1 MSATVVPGTER
12 SPDKVLRN
20 SFFLMVSTLLMAGLG
35 FVFWVLV
42 ARLYSPAEVGLGTS
56 LIAASTLIGYVS
68 QLGLNNTLVRFRA
81 LGAAH
86 SGQVTQYC
94 LLVGLVACVVASLY
108 LFGLQ
113 WYGRKLLFIDTHPAQ
128 ALAFV
133 LFCSCNALAL
143 LTDAIFIA
151 ERKTEY
157 TVVTDG
163 LVQSLTKVALPAAL
177 VGLGAFGILA
187 ATGVGYAAGIVA
199 AFFLMYWKLGLRP
212 RLRVRGTGLVEQIG
226 FSLATYA
233 SSLLN
238 LVPLLV
244 LALIVLQQR
253 GEAQAAFFFVAF
265 QIATVL
271 NSVSYSIGEALFA
284 EASNDLSRFGHL
296 LRRSALLMGVSQI
309 PAAAA
314 VALGAGTVLRL
325 FGAQYAAQGRTL
337 LIVLAC
343 GSVAV
348 GLYTWASYALKV
360 ARRLKHL
367 VIGNVVYAV
376 VIIGLAA
383 VWAPRGL
390 AWLGWAW
397 TLGNLAAGV
406 YCAIALAVTWTAA
419 PIAGRPL
426 PAVTGSG
433 TGSGTGSSRDGA
445 HEGRALSVDLGAA
458 GGSKRSVGR
467 TVLMV
472 SPYFPPHPG
481 GVETYVFHLAR
492 HLRARHGYRVVVAT
506 TADRSASPGCYDG
519 PDGEPVYRLRTLGRI
534 SNTPIGIGWCRALRT
549 LIADQRVDLVNA
561 HAPAPLFADAAARA
575 AGDVPFVLTYHTG
588 RMRRGRQPVDSLL
601 AGYERV
607 VLART
612 AHRAR
617 ELICCSDYVAADQPR
632 LFAGRST
639 TITPGVDLA
648 CFTPAALPQ
657 ATRVLFV
664 GSLEPSAAYKGLADL
679 LRSVARLAGTKSGV
693 ELDVV
698 GSGAAMPEYEALA
711 ERLGIGERVRFH
723 GRLDSHDLAQAYRR
737 ARVLALPTSFD
748 AFPCVLVEA
757 MACARPVVT
766 TPIGGIPSLV
776 SHRGNGLLVP
786 PGDVEA
792 LTSALDELLGDDA
805 LACALGEAGRERVAA
820 EFSWES
826 QADRTAAVF
835 ERVLES

>member
-1 MSATVVPGTER
+1 LSATVIPGAER
-12 SPDKVLRN
+12 SQDKVLRN

-35 FVFWVLV
+35 FVFWVVV
-42 ARLYSPAEVGLGTS
+42 ARLYSPAEVGLATS
-56 LIAASTLIGYVS
+56 LIAASTLIAYVS

-81 LGAAH
+81 PGAAH
-86 SGQVTQYC
+86 SAEVTQYC
-94 LLVGLVACVVASLY
+94 VVVGLVACVVASLY
-108 LFGLQ
+108 LVGLQ
-113 WYGRKLLFIDTHPAQ
+113 WYGRKLLFIETHPVQ

-133 LFCSCNALAL
+133 LFCSCTALAL

-157 TVVTDG
+157 TVATDG
-163 LVQSLTKVALPAAL
+163 LVQSLTKLALPAVL
-177 VGLGAFGILA
+177 VGSGAFGIFA
-187 ATGVGYAAGIVA
+187 ATGVGYAAGVLA
-199 AFFLMYWKLGLRP
+199 SFFLMYWKLGLRP
-212 RLRVRGTGLVEQIG
+212 RLLVRGTSLVEQVR

-233 SSLLN
+233 ASLLN
-238 LVPLLV
+238 LAPLLV
-244 LALIVLQQR
+244 IPLIVLQRR
-253 GEAQAAFFFVAF
+253 GEAQAGFYFLAF
-265 QIATVL
+265 QIATLL
-271 NSVSYSIGEALFA
+271 NSVAYAIGEALFA

-296 LRRSALLMGVSQI
+296 LRRSALLMGAAQI
-309 PAAAA
+309 PAAAV

-325 FGAQYAAQGRTL
+325 FGQQYAAQGRTL

-367 VIGNVVYAV
+367 MIGNVVYAV

-390 AWLGWAW
+390 VWLGWAW
-397 TLGNLAAGV
+397 TLGNLAAGL
-406 YCAIALAVTWTAA
+406 YCAIALAVTWPAA
-419 PIAGRPL
+419 PIAGGPL
-426 PAVTGSG
+426 PPAMTGTGRDGSG
-433 TGSGTGSSRDGA
+433 RDQAPALGVNLSAAGSGR
-445 HEGRALSVDLGAA
+445 RPP
-458 GGSKRSVGR
+458 GR
-467 TVLMV
+467 TILLV
-472 SPYFPPHPG
+472 SPYFPPHVG

-492 HLRARHGYRVVVAT
+492 HLEARHGYRVLVAT
-506 TADRSASPGCYDG
+506 TADGSTSPGRDDG
-519 PDGEPVYRLRTLGRI
+519 PDGTPVYRLRVLGQI
-534 SNTPIGIGWCRALRT
+534 SNTPIGVGWCHVLRAL
-549 LIADQRVDLVNA
+549 IASEHVDLVNA

-575 AGDVPFVLTYHTG
+575 ARDVPFVLTYHTG

-607 VLART
+607 VLAKT

-617 ELICCSDYVAADQPR
+617 ELICCSDYVAADQPS
-632 LFAGRST
+632 LFGGRST
-639 TITPGVDLA
+639 TIAPGVDLT
-648 CFTPAALPQ
+648 CFTPSALPQ
-657 ATRVLFV
+657 APRVLFV
-664 GSLEPSAAYKGLADL
+664 GSLEPATAYKGLADL
-679 LRSVARLAGTKSGV
+679 LRSVARLAGTRPGV

-698 GSGAAMPEYEALA
+698 GSGAAMPEYAALA
-711 ERLGIGERVRFH
+711 QRLGIAERVRFH
-723 GRLDSHDLAQAYRR
+723 GRLDSGELAQAYRR
-737 ARVLALPTSFD
+737 ARILALPTSFD

-786 PGDVEA
+786 PGDIEA

-805 LACALGEAGRERVAA
+805 LARRLGEAGRERVAA

-826 QADRTAAVF
+826 QADRTAALF
-835 ERVLES
+835 ERVLAS